1 MILTFLFQKMSLHRQ
16 VSYLQKKGIMLGS
29 RLKNGRTIYIYML
42 RNLFV
47 EVYFKD
53 DNTNETPEKLNI
65 LRGLHNLNEYL
76 EKEFKTTTTF

>member
-1 MILTFLFQKMSLHRQ
+1 MILGFLFKKMPLRKQ
-16 VSYLQKKGIMLGS
+16 VSYLQKKGIMLGT
-29 RLKNGRTIYIYML
+29 RLKGGRTIYIYML

-65 LRGLHNLNEYL
+65 LRGLHTLNEYL
-76 EKEFKTTTTF
+76 EKEFKTTF